1 MNTTLTAV
9 IVFGSL
15 VGAVLLG
22 RTLRRLLPEDHLT
35 ADSRDT
41 IKLAM
46 GLVATMAALVLGLLV
61 SSAKGSYD
69 AERSEVIQMAA
80 KVAFLN
86 RVLLAYGPEAFEARA
101 RIRDSVEEGIRQI
114 WPGEMQRSASYTPNI
129 QIGNIAYSAIQ
140 RLAPSDNTQR
150 SLKAQAASVLT
161 DLGEVRSLLA
171 AQSVPS
177 ISIPML
183 IILVF
188 WLAIIF
194 VGFSVLAPPNA
205 TAILALMFS
214 ALAVSGAIFLIM
226 ELDQPFDGLIRIS
239 SQPML
244 NALHQLAK

>member
-101 RIRDSVEEGIRQI
+101 NSRQRR
-114 WPGEMQRSASYTPNI
+114 GRNSANMAGRNAAIGVLHSQHPNR
-129 QIGNIAYSAIQ
+129 QY
-140 RLAPSDNTQR
+140 RL
-150 SLKAQAASVLT
+150 
-161 DLGEVRSLLA
+161 
-171 AQSVPS
+171 
-177 ISIPML
+177 
-183 IILVF
+183 
-188 WLAIIF
+188 
-194 VGFSVLAPPNA
+194 
-205 TAILALMFS
+205 
-214 ALAVSGAIFLIM
+214 
-226 ELDQPFDGLIRIS
+226 
-239 SQPML
+239 
-244 NALHQLAK
+244 

>member
-1 MNTTLTAV
+1 MDQKPL
-9 IVFGSL
+9 
-15 VGAVLLG
+15 
-22 RTLRRLLPEDHLT
+22 
-35 ADSRDT
+35 
-41 IKLAM
+41 K
-46 GLVATMAALVLGLLV
+46 
-61 SSAKGSYD
+61 
-69 AERSEVIQMAA
+69 
-80 KVAFLN
+80 
-86 RVLLAYGPEAFEARA
+86 RA

>member
-1 MNTTLTAV
+1 MNTAFTSL
-9 IVFGSL
+9 IVL
-15 VGAVLLG
+15 ACLIVAVLIG
-22 RTLRRLLPEDHLT
+22 RILRRVLPEAHLS
-35 ADSRDT
+35 AESRDAV
-41 IKLAM
+41 KLAM
-46 GLVATMAALVLGLLV
+46 GLVATMSALILGLLV

-69 AERSEVIQMAA
+69 TERSEVIQMAA